1 MKNDE
6 KVYMQLKN
14 PNMTKQRKMEVYYKR
29 LMKLANNL

>member
-14 PNMTKQRKMEVYYKR
+14 LQQVGKQVEVYYEH
-29 LMKLANNL
+29 LLKLANYL